1 MSWNLEGERGGERI
15 MDILGGYSKQV
26 DLGMCFAFLSRV

>member
-1 MSWNLEGERGGERI
+1 MSWNLGERGGEKI
-15 MDILGGYSKQV
+15 MDILVGYSKQV